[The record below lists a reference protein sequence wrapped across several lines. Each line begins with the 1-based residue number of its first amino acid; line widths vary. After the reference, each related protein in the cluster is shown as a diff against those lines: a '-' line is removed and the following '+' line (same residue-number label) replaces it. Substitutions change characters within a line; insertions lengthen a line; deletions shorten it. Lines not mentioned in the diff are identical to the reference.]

1 MGVGMADPAYYNI
14 HYTPL
19 PENFILDGS
28 PALQSLSSPGVIAIS
43 ATNLQGPFLTREQRK
58 LYAPYRHRKPREILG
73 GSIYLYDYPP

>member
-1 MGVGMADPAYYNI
+1 
-14 HYTPL
+14 
-19 PENFILDGS
+19 LDNC
-28 PALQSLSSPGVIAIS
+28 VIAIS